1 MPNGTSR
8 ALAGLFA
15 LGLACLPGATP
26 AMTAAGVGSALP
38 AAGPAAPGADRS
50 PLLQPAHETLGEAVP
65 DEQAAA
71 SLAHHMILDLVAE
84 RKIDPAWRDATPVA
98 AEHKRLTRRSPFHV
112 WVVRF
117 LAAEDV
123 GGKGVD
129 LYIVVSD
136 EGEFLKYAYTAP

>member
-1 MPNGTSR
+1 M
-8 ALAGLFA
+8 
-15 LGLACLPGATP
+15 
-26 AMTAAGVGSALP
+26 
-38 AAGPAAPGADRS
+38 
-50 PLLQPAHETLGEAVP
+50 LQTVHETLGEAVP

-71 SLAHHMILDLVAE
+71 DLAHHMILDLVAE

-98 AEHKRLTRRSPFHV
+98 AERKRLTRRSPFHV

-136 EGEFLKYAYTAP
+136 DGEFLKYAYTAP